1 MRRKKGKK
9 TRGHAGD
16 ICATDSHGEPMLKV
30 VTFELKRGYNR
41 LTPIDLVDQL
51 NPPGK
56 KALKGSYT
64 GWLRQAGLAASA
76 AGTPFWVLL
85 HRRDKHKAMVI
96 FDMRLLDLLVD
107 HLGCKFDRPGF
118 SVLVRDRGAKLD
130 LVGMTEEAFFSGA
143 DPGDFRLLARRL
155 RKGKR

>member
-1 MRRKKGKK
+1 M
-9 TRGHAGD
+9 
-16 ICATDSHGEPMLKV
+16 
-30 VTFELKRGYNR
+30 
-41 LTPIDLVDQL
+41 
-51 NPPGK
+51 
-56 KALKGSYT
+56 
-64 GWLRQAGLAASA
+64 
-76 AGTPFWVLL
+76 
-85 HRRDKHKAMVI
+85 I